1 MIVGCYLYDTALGS
15 ELVRKG
21 FEIQPADWRRAAHKC
36 ADAIYSRLSGEAPFF
51 DSLVAYIAETGPKGN
66 RIQRI
71 AIIDSAGGNHRFLTH
86 GQALA
91 VNPRFSTED
100 RTRGV

>member
-1 MIVGCYLYDTALGS
+1 LIVGCYLYDTALGS

-51 DSLVAYIAETGPKGN
+51 DSRVAYIAERGPKGN
-66 RIQRI
+66 RIKRLRSEEHTSELQSLMRI
-71 AIIDSAGGNHRFLTH
+71 PY
-86 GQALA
+86 A
-91 VNPRFSTED
+91 VFCLKTNNTG
-100 RTRGV
+100 TN